1 MAAIVHKHREPLP
14 PPAGATPAATWIRE
28 SFFSTW
34 YHTVITLALAWA
46 MWQVLSFLVQWAL
59 IDATWVGGSAKACA
73 ANGGACWA
81 FVADRWRLFVYG
93 LFPQEE
99 YWRVNIVYA
108 LAVAT
113 GAVYIFDFGRSK
125 RRLRIGFTIVF
136 PLASLWLL
144 TGGFLGLSRVPTD
157 ALGGLLLTLVVAS
170 TSILG
175 SIPLGLVLALGRQS
189 ELPVIRKLCTGFIE
203 FWRGVPLIVVIVAF
217 VALLPIF
224 IPDGSRIDVVVR
236 TFIAFAIFNSAYMAE
251 VFRGGLQSIPRGQY
265 EAARSIGLGY
275 WKMMGY
281 IVLPQAIRN
290 SVPALVNT
298 CISIF
303 KETTLLLLVGFSDL
317 LGIIQLSLED
327 PKWLGPPNI
336 FASAYL
342 SAALIYFVFCYGM
355 SRYSMRLE
363 NRSNVDAR

>member
-1 MAAIVHKHREPLP
+1 MTAIVHEHREPLP
-14 PPAGATPAATWIRE
+14 PPVSATPAVAWIRE

-34 YHTVITLALAWA
+34 YHTLITIALAWA
-46 MWQVLSFLVQWAL
+46 MWEILSFLIQWAF

-73 ANGGACWA
+73 VNGGACWA
-81 FVADRWRLFVYG
+81 FVTDRWRLFVYG
-93 LFPQEE
+93 LFPQEGH
-99 YWRVNIVYA
+99 WRVNIVYA
-108 LAVAT
+108 LAAGT
-113 GAVYIFDFGRSK
+113 AAVYIFDFGRHK

-136 PLASLWLL
+136 PVASFWLL
-144 TGGFLGLSRVPTD
+144 TGGFLGLSGVSTD

-236 TFIAFAIFNSAYMAE
+236 TFIAFAMFNSAYMAE
-251 VFRGGLQSIPRGQY
+251 VFRGGLQSIPKGQY

-342 SAALIYFVFCYGM
+342 SAALVYFVFCYAM
-355 SRYSMRLE
+355 SRYSVRLE
-363 NRSNVDAR
+363 NRTNVNA